1 MKEPLD
7 EWIEIKGNYTWFEY
21 KSNLF
26 NKIKEKIN
34 MRKQE
39 IEFRDPVVQSVVN
52 KFVDRSD
59 VGFAKYGKTMRD
71 DKSDVFVW
79 LNHLQEELMDATLYL
94 QRLKEEISDLRE
106 EKALI
111 NELNEIDIIDEFIFL
126 PKKKEKKVKVKK
138 YSEQKLGR
146 GDHFSFTID
155 EPDHKDWKDIL
166 DQSPLYSIS
175 EFFRPT
181 CTTTTMPDAQD
192 K

>member
-1 MKEPLD
+1 
-7 EWIEIKGNYTWFEY
+7 
-21 KSNLF
+21 
-26 NKIKEKIN
+26 

-59 VGFAKYGKTMRD
+59 VGFAKYKMTLRD

-111 NELNEIDIIDEFIFL
+111 NELNEIDIIDEFVFL
-126 PKKKEKKVKVKK
+126 PKKKEKKAKQKK
-138 YSEQKLGR
+138 SSEQKLGR
-146 GDHFSFTID
+146 GDHYTFTID
-155 EPDHKDWKDIL
+155 EPKYERTL
-166 DQSPLYSIS
+166 SSIVNS
-175 EFFRPT
+175 HLNLHPE
-181 CTTTTMPDAQD
+181 DND
-192 K
+192 